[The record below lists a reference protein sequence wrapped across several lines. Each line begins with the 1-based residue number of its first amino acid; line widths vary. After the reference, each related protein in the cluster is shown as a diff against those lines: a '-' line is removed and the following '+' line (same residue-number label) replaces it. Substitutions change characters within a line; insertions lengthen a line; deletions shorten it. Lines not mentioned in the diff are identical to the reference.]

1 MAKGCF
7 GHGNG
12 SGIHVRFRCWALG
25 VLAVVCLAA
34 GAGTSAH
41 ATEGG
46 GGAYPNGAEDFMS
59 GAVPPPGTYFINY
72 FDYYSAD
79 KFADKDG
86 NDKIP
91 GFKLNVTA
99 DVLRFIH
106 ITDKQILGGFW
117 GFHAFIPFMNVDVE
131 TKTPLGSGNKAGLGD
146 IIIDPFILSWHGKNW
161 HAATGIDIYI
171 PTGSYSK
178 NDLANVGRNYW
189 TFEPIVAG
197 TYITENGYEASAKLM
212 YDINTRNNDASKL
225 TAPGTTTYLSGH
237 EFHLDYALAKKID
250 NFSFGLTGYFYQQVT
265 DDEANGKTVNDSKG
279 RVVALGPAL
288 KYDYKNMA
296 FSLKYQFETAA
307 ENRPE
312 GNNLWFKFVYAF

>member
-1 MAKGCF
+1 MGNGCL

-12 SGIHVRFRCWALG
+12 KGFFAGFRCVAI
-25 VLAVVCLAA
+25 VLLAAACLAA
-34 GAGTSAH
+34 GAASTAH

-79 KFADKDG
+79 KYADKDG
-86 NDKIP
+86 DSAIP
-91 GFKLNVTA
+91 GFKLKVTA

-117 GFHAFIPFMNVDVE
+117 GFHLFVPLMNVDVK
-131 TKTPLGSGNKAGLGD
+131 TNTPLGNDRKSGIGD
-146 IIIDPFILSWHGKNW
+146 IIVDPFILSWHGKNW

-171 PTGSYSK
+171 PTGSYNK
-178 NDLANVGRNYW
+178 TDLANIGRNYW
-189 TFEPIVAG
+189 TFEPIIAG
-197 TYITENGYEASAKLM
+197 TFLTDSGFEASAKFM
-212 YDINTRNNDASKL
+212 YDINTRNDDASLMAGGAKK
-225 TAPGTTTYLSGH
+225 YLSGQ
-237 EFHLDYALAKKID
+237 EFHFDYALAKKISD
-250 NFSFGLTGYFYQQVT
+250 FSLGLTGYYYQQVT
-265 DDEANGKTVNDSKG
+265 DDEADGEKVNNSKG
-279 RVVALGPAL
+279 KVFAYGPAI

-312 GNNLWFKFVYAF
+312 GNNLWFKFIYAF

>member
-1 MAKGCF
+1 MVKGCF
-7 GHGNG
+7 GHGKGNG
-12 SGIHVRFRCWALG
+12 VLERFRSLAL
-25 VLAVVCLAA
+25 VLLAA
-34 GAGTSAH
+34 VCMTAAAGTAAH

-86 NDKIP
+86 NSAIP
-91 GFKLNVTA
+91 GFKLKVTA

-117 GFHAFIPFMNVDVE
+117 GFHVFVPFMNVDVK
-131 TKTPLGSGNKAGLGD
+131 TSTPLGNDSKTGLGD
-146 IIIDPFILSWHGKNW
+146 IIVDPFILSWHGKNW
-161 HAATGIDIYI
+161 HAATGIDIYL
-171 PTGSYSK
+171 PTGSYDK
-178 NDLANVGRNYW
+178 ADLANIGRNYW
-189 TFEPIVAG
+189 TFEPIIAG
-197 TYITENGYEASAKLM
+197 TYLTDNGFEASAKLM
-212 YDINTRNNDASKL
+212 YDINTRNNDASLMALGAKK
-225 TAPGTTTYLSGH
+225 YLSGQ
-237 EFHLDYALAKKID
+237 EFHLDYTLAKKIE
-250 NFSFGLTGYFYQQVT
+250 NFSAGLTGYYYQQVT
-265 DDEANGKTVNDSKG
+265 EDEANGVKVNDSKG
-279 RVVALGPAL
+279 KVFAFGPGL

>member
-1 MAKGCF
+1 MFTGCF
-7 GHGNG
+7 GKEKVKAVV
-12 SGIHVRFRCWALG
+12 SRFRSLAIAL
-25 VLAVVCLAA
+25 LAVICLATVA
-34 GAGTSAH
+34 STTAQ

-79 KFADKDG
+79 KFAG
-86 NDKIP
+86 NNGNSAIP
-91 GFKLNVTA
+91 GFKLTVTA

-117 GFHAFIPFMNVDVE
+117 GFHAFVPLMNVNVK
-131 TKTPLGSGNKAGLGD
+131 TSTPLGNDSKTGLGD
-146 IIIDPFILSWHGKNW
+146 IIVNPFILSWHGKNW

-171 PTGSYSK
+171 PTGSYNK
-178 NDLANVGRNYW
+178 NDLANIGRNYW

-197 TYITENGYEASAKLM
+197 TYLTENGFEASAKLM

-225 TAPGTTTYLSGH
+225 TPPGTTNYLSGQ

-250 NFSFGLTGYFYQQVT
+250 NFSAGLTGYYYQQVT
-265 DDEANGKTVNDSKG
+265 QDKADGAEVDNKG
-279 RVVALGPAL
+279 RVFAFGPAL

-312 GNNLWFKFVYAF
+312 GNNLWLKFVYAF

>member
-1 MAKGCF
+1 M
-7 GHGNG
+7 
-12 SGIHVRFRCWALG
+12 RLRTW
-25 VLAVVCLAA
+25 VLVICAAVCVTA
-34 GAGTSAH
+34 GAGTAAF

-79 KFADKDG
+79 KLADNGGKSSV
-86 NDKIP
+86 P

-117 GFHAFIPFMNVDVE
+117 GVHAFLPFLNVDV
-131 TKTPLGSGNKAGLGD
+131 KVPGSSKSKAGLGD
-146 IIIDPFILSWHGKNW
+146 IIVDPFILSWHGKNW
-161 HAATGIDIYI
+161 HAATGLDIYI
-171 PTGSYSK
+171 PTGSYNK
-178 NDLANVGRNYW
+178 ADLANTGRNYW
-189 TFEPIVAG
+189 TFEPILAG
-197 TYITENGYEASAKLM
+197 TYINDYGCEASVKMM
-212 YDINTRNNDASKL
+212 YDINTKNDATK
-225 TAPGTTTYLSGH
+225 YLSGQ
-237 EFHLDYALAKKID
+237 EFHVDYTLAKKID
-250 NFSFGLTGYFYQQVT
+250 NFSVGLAGYYYQQVT
-265 DDEANGKTVNDSKG
+265 DDEANGVSGNKG

>member
-1 MAKGCF
+1 M
-7 GHGNG
+7 
-12 SGIHVRFRCWALG
+12 IL
-25 VLAVVCLAA
+25 LAA
-34 GAGTSAH
+34 ICLTIAAFTSAF

-59 GAVPPPGTYFINY
+59 GAVPPPGNYFINY

-79 KFADKDG
+79 KFADNSG
-86 NDKIP
+86 NSSIP
-91 GFKLNVTA
+91 GFKLKVTA

-117 GFHAFIPFMNVDVE
+117 GFHVFVPFMHVNVK
-131 TKTPLGSGNKAGLGD
+131 TNTPLGSDSKTGLGD
-146 IIIDPFILSWHGKNW
+146 IIVDPFILSWHGKNW

-171 PTGSYSK
+171 PTGSYDK

-189 TFEPIVAG
+189 TFEPILAG
-197 TYITENGYEASAKLM
+197 TYITDNGFEASAKLM
-212 YDINTRNNDASKL
+212 YDINTRNNDASL
-225 TAPGTTTYLSGH
+225 MAQGAGTYRSGQ
-237 EFHLDYALAKKID
+237 EFHMDYTLTKKFAD
-250 NFSFGLTGYFYQQVT
+250 FSAGVAGYYYQQVT
-265 DDEANGKTVNDSKG
+265 KDEAGGVAVNDNKG
-279 RVVALGPAL
+279 RVFSFGPAF

>member
-1 MAKGCF
+1 MARGCF
-7 GHGNG
+7 RR
-12 SGIHVRFRCWALG
+12 GIHERFRCW
-25 VLAVVCLAA
+25 VLVLLATVILAA
-34 GAGTSAH
+34 GAVTPAH

-79 KFADKDG
+79 KFADKNG
-86 NDKIP
+86 NGSIP

-106 ITDKQILGGFW
+106 VTDKQILGGFW
-117 GFHAFIPFMNVDVE
+117 GVHVFIPFMNVDVE
-131 TKTPLGSGNKAGLGD
+131 TKTPLGSGSKAGLGD
-146 IIIDPFILSWHGKNW
+146 IIVDPFILSWHSKNW
-161 HAATGIDIYI
+161 HAATGIDIYM
-171 PTGSYSK
+171 PTGSYDK

-189 TFEPIVAG
+189 TFEPIIAG
-197 TYITENGYEASAKLM
+197 TYITDNGYEASAKLM

-237 EFHLDYALAKKID
+237 EFHMDYALAKKIA
-250 NFSFGLTGYFYQQVT
+250 NYSFGLTGYIYQQVT
-265 DDEANGKTVNDSKG
+265 DDEANGKTVNDSAG
-279 RVVALGPAL
+279 RVIALGPAF

>member
-1 MAKGCF
+1 MFTGCF
-7 GHGNG
+7 GNENVKVAV
-12 SGIHVRFRCWALG
+12 SRFRCLAIAL
-25 VLAVVCLAA
+25 LAVLSLVAVA
-34 GAGTSAH
+34 STTAQ

-79 KFADKDG
+79 KFADKNG
-86 NDKIP
+86 NSAIP

-106 ITDKQILGGFW
+106 ITDKKILGGFW
-117 GFHAFIPFMNVDVE
+117 GFHAFVPLMNVNVK
-131 TKTPLGSGNKAGLGD
+131 TSTPLGNDSKTGLGD
-146 IIIDPFILSWHGKNW
+146 IIVDPFIISWHGKNW
-161 HAATGIDIYI
+161 HAATGVDIYI
-171 PTGSYSK
+171 PTGSYNK
-178 NDLANVGRNYW
+178 NDLANIGRNYW

-197 TYITENGYEASAKLM
+197 TYLTDNGFEVSAKLM
-212 YDINTRNNDASKL
+212 YDINTRNNDASL
-225 TAPGTTTYLSGH
+225 MAQGAQNYLSGQ
-237 EFHLDYALAKKID
+237 EFHLDYTLAKKID
-250 NFSFGLTGYFYQQVT
+250 NFSAGLTGYYYQQVT
-265 DDEANGKTVNDSKG
+265 EDEANGVKTNDRKG
-279 RVVALGPAL
+279 KVFAFGPAL

-312 GNNLWFKFVYAF
+312 GNNLWLKFVYAF